1 MGQQSRNPF
10 DDVMFSYV
18 CVCARARVLMVS
30 SRPLISFF
38 PLRFFF
44 FFFFFCECNGEINA
58 CYQSLYV
65 CEVVVLKKNN
75 NKAKKK
81 PGPARE
87 WLAKAGQGRTGLF
100 NAEVV
105 LVVVEGEYHR
115 QRYGSPPLFFSFL

>member
-10 DDVMFSYV
+10 DDVMFSCV

-38 PLRFFF
+38 PLRFFSF
-44 FFFFFCECNGEINA
+44 SVCECNGGINA

-105 LVVVEGEYHR
+105 VLVVVEGEYHR
-115 QRYGSPPLFFSFL
+115 QRYGSPPLFFLFL